1 MNENSENIE
10 WKHVYTIK
18 EMTPIQGLEK
28 GLLISNQDPLV
39 EEVVI
44 SKTQD

>member
-28 GLLISNQDPLV
+28 GLPNFVQDPLV

-44 SKTQD
+44 SKTQN